1 MSAKIGKFSKL
12 YTGGE
17 DGNSYTEIKIV
28 TDVSIPVEWTTAR
41 LAHRGTDDALYGA
54 VDREVTLEFTLVRDV
69 ANTQYTALR
78 DAFLAKTILFLEA
91 ATGDRAATGTEIAS
105 GEFILTGWSV
115 SEPLADFDTVAVT
128 ARLAAGAETPGLTLE
143 TVSE

>member
-17 DGNSYTEIKIV
+17 DGNTYTEVKIV

-41 LAHRGTDDALYGA
+41 LYGA

-69 ANTQYTALR
+69 ANAQYTALR

-91 ATGDRAATGTEIAS
+91 ATGDRDTDGTEIAS

-115 SEPLADFDTVAVT
+115 SEPLAEFDTVAVT
-128 ARLAAGAETPGLTLE
+128 ARLAAGAANPGLTLE